1 VPPITELARGGTLEA
16 MIDDWIAELERDAPD
31 IVGAWRGIEVGQL
44 LTVRREVRRRG
55 GAGSAERIV
64 GQLEATMAALTA
76 IVAELPEEHPTRRF
90 GEEKVEMLERLGYS
104 TTKALEGPLEPPT
117 RIGWETIPSHTP
129 LAKPP
134 PPLGE

>member
-1 VPPITELARGGTLEA
+1 MSGERSPPRLRRRACRCGSGSGGVPPITELARGGTLGA

-76 IVAELPEEHPTRRF
+76 IVAELPEE
-90 GEEKVEMLERLGYS
+90 
-104 TTKALEGPLEPPT
+104 A
-117 RIGWETIPSHTP
+117 
-129 LAKPP
+129 
-134 PPLGE
+134 